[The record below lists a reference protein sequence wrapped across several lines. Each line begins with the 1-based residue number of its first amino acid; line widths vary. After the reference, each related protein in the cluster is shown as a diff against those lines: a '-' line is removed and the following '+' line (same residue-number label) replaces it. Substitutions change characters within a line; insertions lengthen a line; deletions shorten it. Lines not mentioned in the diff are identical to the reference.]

1 MLLPLCY
8 GVQELRTTFSMLSW
22 SITMMTNLV
31 PLRALGAATA
41 VLVFA
46 LCGCGRKEPTPP
58 AVDITNALAK
68 PVKVSAALLL
78 DSNKQMDE
86 LIRFMPESERAE
98 LQKLTGQEL
107 LTDTQSDEHLDDTEP
122 EIKFEVTQEMRDLVN
137 AATRAFLADLPDD
150 EKIAALQKLMGI
162 DDPIVMDVVMMAL
175 NDDNP
180 DIRELALDVIMN
192 VDDPAVIPAVVKALD
207 DDNPDIREYALDALM
222 EVDDPRI
229 NDALLKALD
238 DENVDVRDNALNIM
252 LYISS
257 PNVLDALAKAIN
269 DSDPDIRE
277 KAIIIIED
285 IPDPR
290 TIDILI
296 EKCLLHDDDTI
307 RQDALDSLNFMT
319 DQEFESYEEAR
330 AWWDRNRATFKF
342 DD

>member
-1 MLLPLCY
+1 M
-8 GVQELRTTFSMLSW
+8 TTHVFQA
-22 SITMMTNLV
+22 
-31 PLRALGAATA
+31 RALAAA
-41 VLVFA
+41 HVALVLA
-46 LCGCGRKEPTPP
+46 LAACGRKEPAP
-58 AVDITNALAK
+58 APVDITNALAK
-68 PVKVSAALLL
+68 PVKLSTEPLRQ
-78 DSNKQMDE
+78 SNARMDE
-86 LIRFMPESERAE
+86 LIKAMPESERAE
-98 LQKLTGQEL
+98 LQKTLGQEL
-107 LTDTQSDEHLDDTEP
+107 PTDVQPEVHSDDSETH
-122 EIKFEVTQEMRDLVN
+122 IKFEVTQEMRDLVN
-137 AATRAFLADLPDD
+137 AATRAFLADLPDTD
-150 EKIAALQKLMGI
+150 KIAALQKLIGI

-257 PNVLDALAKAIN
+257 PNVLDALAKAIT
-269 DSDPDIRE
+269 DPDPDIRE
-277 KAIIIIED
+277 KAIITIED
-285 IPDPR
+285 ISDPR

-296 EKCLLHDDDTI
+296 EKGLLHDDDSI
-307 RQDALDSLNFMT
+307 RQDALDSLNFIT

-330 AWWDRNRATFKF
+330 AWWDRNRATFNF
-342 DD
+342 DE

>member
-1 MLLPLCY
+1 MML
-8 GVQELRTTFSMLSW
+8 
-22 SITMMTNLV
+22 NLV
-31 PLRALGAATA
+31 PLRVLLLPAA
-41 VLVFA
+41 VLVLA
-46 LCGCGRKEPTPP
+46 LCGCGRKEPAAS
-58 AVDITNALAK
+58 AVDLTNVLAK
-68 PVKVSAALLL
+68 PVKVSAEPLP
-78 DSNKQMDE
+78 DSNKHLDE
-86 LIRFMPESERAE
+86 LIKSMPESERAE

-107 LTDTQSDEHLDDTEP
+107 PSDTQPDEQVDDSEP

-207 DDNPDIREYALDALM
+207 DENPDIREYALDALM

-257 PNVLDALAKAIN
+257 PSVLDALAKAIT

-277 KAIIIIED
+277 KAIITIED

-296 EKCLLHDDDTI
+296 EKGLLHDDDSI
-307 RQDALDSLNFMT
+307 RQDALDSLNFIT
-319 DQEFESYEEAR
+319 DQEFQSYEEAR

-342 DD
+342 DE